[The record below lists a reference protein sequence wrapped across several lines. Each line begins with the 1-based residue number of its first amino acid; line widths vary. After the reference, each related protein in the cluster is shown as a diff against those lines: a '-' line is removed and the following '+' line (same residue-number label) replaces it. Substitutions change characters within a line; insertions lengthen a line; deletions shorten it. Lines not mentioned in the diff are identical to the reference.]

1 MVNKMQN
8 KITGVIFDMDGVLC
22 DSERFICAAAM
33 EMFRRRYKTEVHPDD
48 FLPFVGAGEN
58 RYISGVGEK
67 YGIETKL
74 PEDKVYTYEIYL
86 ELIKGQLP
94 PLDGVLE
101 FIGAMRKNGIK
112 LAVASAADR
121 VKVDGNLAEIG
132 IPAKSFDAVIT
143 GSDVAKHK
151 PDPECFL
158 MAAKAIGID
167 PESAL
172 VVEDANNGCK
182 AAKSAGAWCLGLT
195 TSFPAEQLT
204 QSGADWTAPNL
215 GNVPNELMKKLTGA

>member
-1 MVNKMQN
+1 MQN

-22 DSERFICAAAM
+22 DSERFICDAAM

-58 RYISGVGEK
+58 RYIGGVGEK
-67 YGIETKL
+67 YGIQIKL
-74 PEDKVYTYEIYL
+74 HEDKVYTYEIYL
-86 ELIKGQLP
+86 ELIKGHLP

-101 FIGAMRKNGIK
+101 FISTMRENGIK

-121 VKVDGNLAEIG
+121 MKVDGNLAEIG
-132 IPAKSFDAVIT
+132 IPHESFDAVIT
-143 GSDVAKHK
+143 GSDVEKHK

-158 MAAKAIGID
+158 MAAEAIGIR
-167 PESAL
+167 PECTL

-204 QSGADWTAPNL
+204 QSGADWTAPHL
-215 GNVPNELMKKLTGA
+215 GCVPDELMKILVGA

>member
-1 MVNKMQN
+1 MQK

-33 EMFRRRYKTEVHPDD
+33 EMFHRRYNTEVHPDD

-58 RYISGVGEK
+58 RYIGGVGEK
-67 YGIETKL
+67 YGIEIKL
-74 PEDKVYTYEIYL
+74 PEDKTYTYEIYL
-86 ELIKGQLP
+86 ELIKDQLS

-101 FIGAMRKNGIK
+101 FISTMRENGIK
-112 LAVASAADR
+112 IAVASAADR
-121 VKVDGNLAEIG
+121 MKVDGNLAEIG
-132 IPAKSFDAVIT
+132 VPHESFDAVIT
-143 GSDVAKHK
+143 GSDVTKHK

-158 MAAKAIGID
+158 MAAKAIGIQ
-167 PESAL
+167 PECSL

-195 TSFPAEQLT
+195 TSFSVEQLT

-215 GNVPNELMKKLTGA
+215 GCVPDELMKMLKA